1 MIDKEAPILAFD
13 VSKGSS
19 HCQGYLSLGK
29 PSSKPIK
36 AAHSRSG
43 MAAAEEIS
51 ETLERKTGAKPKVVM
66 ESTGVYSKPVIR
78 WAESLGLEVCLISPL
93 ESAKV
98 RKSRLR
104 PTKTDALDC
113 GVVAEVA
120 YTRSLRR
127 ATPKSSLYS
136 QLYSLS
142 KRRAAIAD
150 RLVASKNQYRKSLDA
165 VWPLLDE
172 ACDPFSGYAMW
183 AVGKYKHPERLAK
196 AKGESIAKAMDGAK
210 IRVGG
215 VPRQDAASKLIA
227 YAKDALSGCSPDDG
241 EVDGLMSAMS
251 DVKRDMEALDEATEK
266 LIALAKELP
275 HFAQILSIDGTG
287 EALAALLCAEIGEPS
302 RFSCRNGLVAYAGL
316 DPAILQSGK
325 NDGLHYSITRKG
337 NAFLRKYLYLA
348 VENMAIHK
356 ASNAITEFY
365 SKKKSSG
372 LCHKAA
378 ATAACRKLLVCI
390 WGMLRSG
397 TFFDK

>member
-19 HCQGYLSLGK
+19 HCQGYLSFGK
-29 PSSKPIK
+29 PSSKPVK
-36 AAHSRSG
+36 VAHSRSG

-51 ETLERKTGAKPKVVM
+51 ETLERKTGRKPKVAM
-66 ESTGVYSKPVIR
+66 ESTGVYSKPVAR
-78 WAESLGLEVCLISPL
+78 WADTNGLEVYLVSPL

-113 GVVAEVA
+113 GVIAEVA
-120 YTRSLRR
+120 YTRDARKLAAES
-127 ATPKSSLYS
+127 PLYS

-142 KRRAAIAD
+142 RRRSAIVD

-172 ACDPFSGYAMW
+172 SCDPFSGYAMW
-183 AVGKYKHPERLAK
+183 AVGRYRHPEALAK
-196 AKGESIAKAMDGAK
+196 AREESIVSGLERAKVRTGAISK
-210 IRVGG
+210 
-215 VPRQDAASKLIA
+215 AAIAAKLSA
-227 YAKDALSGCSPDDG
+227 YAKDAMSGCPAGGG
-241 EVDGLMSAMS
+241 EVDSLISALD
-251 DVKRDMEALDEATEK
+251 DVIRDMRALDEITVR
-266 LIALAKELP
+266 LVGLAKELP
-275 HFAQILSIDGTG
+275 HFALIASIDGTG
-287 EALAALLCAEIGEPS
+287 DALAALLCAEIGDPS
-302 RFSCRNGLVAYAGL
+302 RFKSRNGIVAYAGL
-316 DPAILQSGK
+316 DPTILQSGK

-337 NAFLRKYLYLA
+337 NAFLRKYLYLT
-348 VENMAIHK
+348 VENMVIHK
-356 ASNAITEFY
+356 ADNAITRFY

-378 ATAACRKLLVCI
+378 ATAACRKLLVGI

-397 TFFDK
+397 SLFER